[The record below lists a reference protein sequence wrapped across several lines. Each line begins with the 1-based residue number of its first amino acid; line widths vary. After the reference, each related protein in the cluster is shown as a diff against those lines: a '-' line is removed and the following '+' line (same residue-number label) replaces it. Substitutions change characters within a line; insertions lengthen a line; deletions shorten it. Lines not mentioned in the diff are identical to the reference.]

1 MAINAAREAA
11 PEREPDTD
19 VHVYRATAA
28 NRAVFP
34 VLSVILFCFA
44 LFVPHHLVTLGR
56 NATDALRDD
65 LIVFVPLL
73 SIAVFLG
80 IRLSKLRVTLT
91 NSQIEIVGVLFT
103 YIVPFTEIS
112 GRRWA
117 DGRGGIYLYRRGKS
131 RIYVRG
137 GLRQDGF
144 YEEWRDSIYD
154 LDKADR
160 LERKAAGKERM
171 TDCFFDDIEQHPKIG
186 GPDVI
191 T

>member
-1 MAINAAREAA
+1 MAINAAREAP
-11 PEREPDTD
+11 PEPEPDTD

-44 LFVPHHLVTLGR
+44 LFLRHHLVTLDR
-56 NATDALRDD
+56 NATDALRED

-73 SIAVFLG
+73 SVAVFLG
-80 IRLSKLRVTLT
+80 IRLSKLQVTLT
-91 NSQIEIVGVLFT
+91 NSQIEIVGIRCS

-112 GRRWA
+112 GRRCA

-137 GLRQDGF
+137 WLRQDDF
-144 YEEWRDSIYD
+144 YKRWRDSLCD

-160 LERKAAGKERM
+160 LKRKAAGKERL
-171 TDCFFDDIEQHPKIG
+171 TDSFFDDVEQHSRIG
-186 GPDVI
+186 SHES
-191 T
+191 